1 MYSLTN
7 EEIFCTL
14 IGVGTSEDRVFSMI
28 SSMTGYG
35 RGEVT
40 EKRITALA
48 DLRSVNNRFLEVTA
62 RLPRTLS
69 MRENDVKELVRT
81 KFSRGKVN
89 LVVTVTRENES
100 EMPLKINAAAA
111 KAYVKLLNRLRK
123 AARIQER
130 VTLDHLLKFPEVL
143 EIDVFE
149 KGDDKE
155 WSVAR
160 RAIAAALD
168 DAETMRRQEG
178 SELMKDLVGRLTRL
192 DGIIDDITRL
202 AKNLVP
208 RERERLAERIKQLLS
223 DTKVLDEH
231 RLELEIALFADKLDV
246 TEECV
251 RFRSHTKFFRDA
263 LAGEESAGRRLNFLI
278 QEMNREVNTIGSK
291 AADAEI
297 AHMVVAMKEELEK
310 IREQLQNIE

>member
-1 MYSLTN
+1 
-7 EEIFCTL
+7 
-14 IGVGTSEDRVFSMI
+14 MI

-89 LVVTVTRENES
+89 LAVTITRENDTET
-100 EMPLKINAAAA
+100 PLKINPAAA
-111 KAYVKLLNRLRK
+111 KAYAKLLNSLRR
-123 AARIQER
+123 AAKIQGR
-130 VTLDHLLKFPEVL
+130 VTLDHLMKFPEVL
-143 EIDVFE
+143 EIDVF
-149 KGDDKE
+149 DKSDEEE

-160 RAIAAALD
+160 KAITAALS
-168 DAETMRRQEG
+168 DADEMRRQEG
-178 SELMKDLVGRLTRL
+178 RELMKDLISRIVRLEA
-192 DGIIDDITRL
+192 IVDDIERIATT
-202 AKNLVP
+202 LVP
-208 RERERLAERIKQLLS
+208 LERERLEERLKQLLS
-223 DTKVLDEH
+223 DTKVIDAR

-251 RFRSHTKFFRDA
+251 RFRCHTKFFQDA

-291 AADAEI
+291 AGSAEI
-297 AHMVVAMKEELEK
+297 AHLVVAMKEELEK
-310 IREQLQNIE
+310 VREQLQNIE